1 MQDYARYDIKD
12 FLADEAFCSWVLHQ
26 KPADNAFWENW
37 IRNNPDR
44 AGIVTAA
51 KDLISEIHH
60 AQNYLS
66 EDELQHELQRLSA
79 ARKSA
84 TEELEYA
91 ESLDNRSEQNWF
103 AKNWMPRFSLTLG
116 VLTCFVVLFYFYT
129 NSNLKTGQSEISQKS
144 LKDEKNENWIEA
156 TNNKATTK
164 YITLPDGSSVRLSPE
179 SKLSYPAT
187 FVQHEREVLLNGEAF
202 FNVTKNPESPFKV
215 YTSDVVTTVLGTSF
229 TVKAFDGDK
238 DVRVVVKT
246 GRVTV
251 AANAPQNKT
260 QEPEKN
266 ELVLLPNQQ
275 VVYHRDDQKMKRS
288 LIENPVQVGPADI
301 TSQNLVFE
309 DAPVAKVF
317 ESLQKRYEVQ
327 IIYDADLMAGC
338 ELTAELGQEPLFEK
352 LSMICKAIQARY
364 EVIDGQIVIHG
375 SSCR

>member
-12 FLADEAFCSWVLHQ
+12 FLADEAFCRWVLHQ

-37 IRNNPDR
+37 VRNNPDR
-44 AGIVTAA
+44 ASIVTTA
-51 KDLISEIHH
+51 KELISEIHH

-66 EDELQHELQRLSA
+66 DEELQYELQRLST
-79 ARKSA
+79 ARKST
-84 TEELEYA
+84 TEAQKYTEQIDNEY
-91 ESLDNRSEQNWF
+91 EPNWF
-103 AKNWMPRFSLTLG
+103 GPNWANRISVVL
-116 VLTCFVVLFYFYT
+116 VALTCFVVLFYFY
-129 NSNLKTGQSEISQKS
+129 SNYSKASKPQISQETLQDK
-144 LKDEKNENWIEA
+144 KDEKWIEVLNDRA
-156 TNNKATTK
+156 KIK
-164 YITLPDGSSVRLSPE
+164 VVSLPDGSSVRLSPE

-187 FVQHEREVLLNGEAF
+187 FVKNEREVLLDGEAF
-202 FNVTKNPESPFKV
+202 FDVTKNPESPFKV

-229 TVKAFDGDK
+229 TVKAFDQDK

-251 AANAPQNKT
+251 AANPAQSKT
-260 QEPEKN
+260 RQPEKN

-288 LIENPVQVGPADI
+288 LIENPAQVGPADI

-309 DAPVAKVF
+309 DAPIARVF

-338 ELTAELGQEPLFEK
+338 QLTAELGQEPLFEK
-352 LSMICKAIQARY
+352 LTMICKAIQARY
-364 EVIDGQIVIHG
+364 ELIDGQIVIHG
-375 SSCR
+375 SSCK

>member
-12 FLADEAFCSWVLHQ
+12 FLADEAFCRWVLHE

-44 AGIVTAA
+44 ASIVKHA
-51 KDLISEIHH
+51 KELIAEIHH

-66 EDELQHELQRLSA
+66 EEELQHELHRLTA

-84 TEELEYA
+84 TEAQEYA
-91 ESLDNRSEQNWF
+91 EQTNDEYETNWF
-103 AKNWMPRFSLTLG
+103 GPNWANRMSVIL
-116 VLTCFVVLFYFYT
+116 VALTCFVVLFYFY
-129 NSNLKTGQSEISQKS
+129 SKSSKPQISQQTLQDKQ
-144 LKDEKNENWIEA
+144 DEKWVEVRNDQTAI
-156 TNNKATTK
+156 KVVS
-164 YITLPDGSSVRLSPE
+164 LPDGSSVKLSPQ
-179 SKLSYPAT
+179 SKINYPAV
-187 FVQHEREVLLNGEAF
+187 FVKNERKVLLNGEAF
-202 FNVTKNPESPFKV
+202 FEVVKNPESPFKV
-215 YTSDVVTTVLGTSF
+215 YTNDVVTTVLGTSF
-229 TVKAFDGDK
+229 TVKAFDQDK

-251 AANAPQNKT
+251 AANPPQNKT
-260 QEPEKN
+260 PQPEKN

-288 LIENPVQVGPADI
+288 LIENPAQIGPADI
-301 TSQNLVFE
+301 TSQNLIF
-309 DAPVAKVF
+309 DNAPVAKVF

-352 LSMICKAIQARY
+352 LGMICKAIQARY

-375 SSCR
+375 SACK

>member
-12 FLADEAFCSWVLHQ
+12 FLADEAFCRWVLHQ

-37 IRNNPDR
+37 VRNNPDR
-44 AGIVTAA
+44 ASIVTTA
-51 KDLISEIHH
+51 KELISEIHH

-66 EDELQHELQRLSA
+66 EDELQRELQRLSA

-91 ESLDNRSEQNWF
+91 EPSNTWIS
-103 AKNWMPRFSLTLG
+103 RFSLALG
-116 VLTCFVVLFYFYT
+116 VLTCLIVLFYFYT
-129 NSNLKTGQSEISQKS
+129 NSPLKTVKSQISQES
-144 LKDEKNENWIEA
+144 LNDKENEKWIEV
-156 TNNKATTK
+156 TNDQSNTK
-164 YITLPDGSSVRLSPE
+164 HIALPDGSSVRLSPE
-179 SKLSYPAT
+179 SKLSYPAK

-202 FNVTKNPESPFKV
+202 FDVTKNPESPFKV

-229 TVKAFDGDK
+229 TVKAFDHDK

-251 AANAPQNKT
+251 SANAPQTKT

-288 LIENPVQVGPADI
+288 LIENPAQVGPTDI
-301 TSQNLVFE
+301 TNQNLVF
-309 DAPVAKVF
+309 DNAPVAKVF

-338 ELTAELGQEPLFEK
+338 QLTAELGQEPLFEK
-352 LSMICKAIQARY
+352 LGMICKAIQARY
-364 EVIDGQIVIHG
+364 ELIDGQIVIHG
-375 SSCR
+375 SSCK

>member
-12 FLADEAFCSWVLHQ
+12 FLADEAFCRWVLHE

-44 AGIVTAA
+44 ASIVKHA
-51 KDLISEIHH
+51 KELIAEIHH

-66 EDELQHELQRLSA
+66 EEELQHELYRLTA

-84 TEELEYA
+84 TEAQEYA
-91 ESLDNRSEQNWF
+91 EQTNDEYKPHWFGANWANRMSVILV
-103 AKNWMPRFSLTLG
+103 A
-116 VLTCFVVLFYFYT
+116 LTCFVVLFYFY
-129 NSNLKTGQSEISQKS
+129 SNYSKTSKPQISQQTLQDK
-144 LKDEKNENWIEA
+144 KDEKWIEVRNDQ
-156 TNNKATTK
+156 TSIKVVS
-164 YITLPDGSSVRLSPE
+164 LPDGSSVRLSPE
-179 SKLSYPAT
+179 SKISYPAV
-187 FVQHEREVLLNGEAF
+187 FVQNEREVLLNGEAF
-202 FNVTKNPESPFKV
+202 FEVVKNPESPFKV
-215 YTSDVVTTVLGTSF
+215 YTNDVVTTVLGTSF
-229 TVKAFDGDK
+229 TVKAFDQDK

-251 AANAPQNKT
+251 AANPPQNKT
-260 QEPEKN
+260 PQPEKN

-288 LIENPVQVGPADI
+288 LIENPAQIGPPDI
-301 TSQNLVFE
+301 TSQNLIF
-309 DAPVAKVF
+309 DNAPVAKVF

-352 LSMICKAIQARY
+352 LGMICKAIQARY

-375 SSCR
+375 SACK

>member
-12 FLADEAFCSWVLHQ
+12 FLADEAFCRWVLHQ

-44 AGIVTAA
+44 AGIVANA
-51 KDLISEIHH
+51 KELISEIHY
-60 AQNYLS
+60 AQDYLS
-66 EDELQHELQRLSA
+66 EDELQHELQRLSS

-84 TEELEYA
+84 TEELQYA
-91 ESLDNRSEQNWF
+91 EPANGWLG
-103 AKNWMPRFSLTLG
+103 RFSVALG
-116 VLTCFVVLFYFYT
+116 VLTCLAVAFYFYEQ
-129 NSNLKTGQSEISQKS
+129 LPVRTGEPQVSHELLQ
-144 LKDEKNENWIEA
+144 EGKNERWIEVV
-156 TNNKATTK
+156 NNETGTK
-164 YITLPDGSSVRLSPE
+164 SIALPDGSSVRLSPE
-179 SKLSYPAT
+179 SKIRYPAT
-187 FVQHEREVLLNGEAF
+187 FVKKEREVLLNGEAF
-202 FNVTKNPESPFKV
+202 FEVTKNPESPFKV
-215 YTSDVVTTVLGTSF
+215 YTSDIVTTVLGTSF
-229 TVKAFDGDK
+229 TVKAFDQDK

-251 AANAPQNKT
+251 SANTAQNKT

-288 LIENPVQVGPADI
+288 LIENPSQVGPADV
-301 TSQNLVFE
+301 TSQNLIFE
-309 DAPVAKVF
+309 NAPVAKVF

-338 ELTAELGQEPLFEK
+338 QLTAELGQESLFEK
-352 LSMICKAIQARY
+352 LGMICKAIQARY
-364 EVIDGQIVIHG
+364 ELIDGQIVIHG

>member
-12 FLADEAFCSWVLHQ
+12 FLADEAFCRWVLHQ

-37 IRNNPDR
+37 VRNNPDR
-44 AGIVTAA
+44 ASIVITA
-51 KDLISEIHH
+51 KELISEIHH
-60 AQNYLS
+60 AQHYLS

-84 TEELEYA
+84 TEEMEYA
-91 ESLDNRSEQNWF
+91 ESANDGVAPNWLS
-103 AKNWMPRFSLTLG
+103 RFSLALG
-116 VLTCFVVLFYFYT
+116 VLTCLVVLFYFYT
-129 NSNLKTGQSEISQKS
+129 NSPTNTSQSQISQES
-144 LKDEKNENWIEA
+144 LKDEKNEKWIEV
-156 TNNKATTK
+156 TNNESITK
-164 YITLPDGSSVRLSPE
+164 YIALPDGSSVKLSPE
-179 SKLSYPAT
+179 SKLSYPAA
-187 FVQHEREVLLNGEAF
+187 FVKNEREVLLNGEAF
-202 FNVTKNPESPFKV
+202 FDVTKNPESPFKV

-229 TVKAFDGDK
+229 TVKAFDQDK

-251 AANAPQNKT
+251 AANAPQSKT

-275 VVYHRDDQKMKRS
+275 VVYHRNEQKMKRS
-288 LIENPVQVGPADI
+288 LIENPAQVGPADI

-338 ELTAELGQEPLFEK
+338 QLTAELGQEPLFEK
-352 LSMICKAIQARY
+352 LGMICKAIQARY

-375 SSCR
+375 SSCK

>member
-12 FLADEAFCSWVLHQ
+12 FLADEAFCRWVLHE

-44 AGIVTAA
+44 ASIVTHA
-51 KDLISEIHH
+51 KELIAEIHH

-66 EDELQHELQRLSA
+66 EEELQHELHRLSA

-84 TEELEYA
+84 TEAQIYA
-91 ESLDNRSEQNWF
+91 EQTDNEPEPHWLGPNWLNRIS
-103 AKNWMPRFSLTLG
+103 AVLA
-116 VLTCFVVLFYFYT
+116 VLTCFVVLFYFY
-129 NSNLKTGQSEISQKS
+129 SNYSKTGKPQISQETLQDK
-144 LKDEKNENWIEA
+144 KNEKWIEVR
-156 TNNKATTK
+156 NDRISIKSVS
-164 YITLPDGSSVRLSPE
+164 LPDGSSVKLSPE
-179 SKLSYPAT
+179 SKISYPAT
-187 FVQHEREVLLNGEAF
+187 FVKNEREVLLNGEAF
-202 FNVTKNPESPFKV
+202 FDVVKNPESPFKV

-229 TVKAFDGDK
+229 TVKAFDQDK

-251 AANAPQNKT
+251 AANPAQSKT
-260 QEPEKN
+260 QQPEKN

-288 LIENPVQVGPADI
+288 LIENPAQIGPADI
-301 TSQNLVFE
+301 TSQNLIF
-309 DAPVAKVF
+309 DNAPVAKVF
-317 ESLQKRYEVQ
+317 ESLQKRYEVL
-327 IIYDADLMAGC
+327 IIYDADLMSGC

-352 LSMICKAIQARY
+352 LGMICKAIQARY

-375 SSCR
+375 SACK

>member
-12 FLADEAFCSWVLHQ
+12 FLADEAFCRWVLHQ

-37 IRNNPDR
+37 MRNNPDR
-44 AGIVTAA
+44 ANIVTTA
-51 KDLISEIHH
+51 KELISEIHH

-66 EDELQHELQRLSA
+66 EEELQHELQRLSS

-84 TEELEYA
+84 TEALQYA
-91 ESLDNRSEQNWF
+91 ERSRGWLG
-103 AKNWMPRFSLTLG
+103 RFSLALG
-116 VLTCFVVLFYFYT
+116 ALTCLVVLFYFFGYLPART
-129 NSNLKTGQSEISQKS
+129 NESQIGQESLQDKRNEKWVEVFNNQTNTRSIS
-144 LKDEKNENWIEA
+144 
-156 TNNKATTK
+156 
-164 YITLPDGSSVRLSPE
+164 LPDGSSVRLSPQ
-179 SKLSYPAT
+179 SKIRYPAT
-187 FVQHEREVLLNGEAF
+187 FAKNEREVLLNGEAF
-202 FNVTKNPESPFKV
+202 FEVTKNPESPFKV

-229 TVKAFDGDK
+229 TVKAFDQDR

-251 AANAPQNKT
+251 SANAVQKTT

-288 LIENPVQVGPADI
+288 LIENPSQVGPADI

-309 DAPVAKVF
+309 NAPVSKVF

-338 ELTAELGQEPLFEK
+338 QLTAELGQESLFEK
-352 LSMICKAIQARY
+352 LGMICKAIQARY
-364 EVIDGQIVIHG
+364 ELIDGQVVIHG
-375 SSCR
+375 SSCK